1 VVTPKHTTKNSRKF
15 AHVAA
20 PAQKRVGSP
29 KVSRKKKKAKSRKK
43 AVVTLGRIIVTAT
56 PCGRCD
62 HLVTTLVARRWVVRY
77 NGKVLGHREQCR
89 ECLRYASTVAYTA
102 VPDTFE
108 HRIDAQEH
116 ADRVKHRRRP
126 PVGKVLLSHDGTP
139 RPAGTAPAPK
149 SAAVPQRLAFEEVEA
164 PLCLM

>member
-1 VVTPKHTTKNSRKF
+1 V
-15 AHVAA
+15 
-20 PAQKRVGSP
+20 SP
-29 KVSRKKKKAKSRKK
+29 KKKKAKSRRRRV
-43 AVVTLGRIIVTAT
+43 VVTLGRVIVTAT
-56 PCGRCD
+56 PCGRCG
-62 HLVTTLVARRWVVRY
+62 HLVTTVVARRWVVRY
-77 NGKVLGHREQCR
+77 NGKVLGHREQCNK
-89 ECLRYASTVAYTA
+89 CLRHTSTIAYTA

-108 HRIDAQEH
+108 HRSDAQEY

-149 SAAVPQRLAFEEVEA
+149 REIVTRPLAFEEVEA